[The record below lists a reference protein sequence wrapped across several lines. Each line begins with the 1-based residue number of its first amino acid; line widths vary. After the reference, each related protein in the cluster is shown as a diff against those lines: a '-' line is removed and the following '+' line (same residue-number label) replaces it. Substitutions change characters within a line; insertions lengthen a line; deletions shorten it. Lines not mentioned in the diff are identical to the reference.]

1 MPNGEPALLKRRQY
15 LRREQAEQLW
25 KALLCQGWRQRNLCG
40 ALVVS
45 HKKRGLSTPLSASC
59 FRSITLSF
67 PSAEV

>member
-25 KALLCQGWRQRNLCG
+25 KALHCQGWRQTQPVW
-40 ALVVS
+40 APVVS

-59 FRSITLSF
+59 FRSITLAF
-67 PSAEV
+67 ELAEV